1 MSYNPYNKNRGPSLL
16 SQGLGQA
23 IGEAITGAKNL
34 SDEQKKRRKLA
45 FLLTGFIGARDARK
59 EFNVKKTVDALI
71 DSQKLETAKL
81 DRAFNQKEELLT
93 KKKLVN
99 LSPTEAFRSE
109 AELRFKDAHR
119 DSIDMYTG
127 PNVDIA
133 ARRAK
138 EQWIQQDIANVLIP
152 HFEKQYKLLNM
163 DETGSLTKE
172 EFLNP
177 SMAYHKARILKETRP
192 ENLSV
197 LHKPL
202 ARLRDFFGI
211 ERYDAEDSRL
221 KSLKE
226 AHEKRLNN
234 VANFN
239 KYDQNNVL
247 AKRAALTEDDKD
259 KIVLSNEEFRQAYN
273 NLKLPD
279 ELFDEASN
287 KFTNSPNQNWGTFKN
302 IGIEFTIMEN
312 QKLLESKAND
322 AKDMYDLVLL
332 GKGEGGL
339 AVAGQERIVYKKG
352 TKEIDWAKT
361 KELDNG
367 ISQSNYEAQ
376 LQLRIAKVMGTNTA
390 SLSIMA
396 EIEDLVDMS
405 YKQGDVSPADR
416 EKFTDQLFKDRIER
430 GLFGESKRE
439 AIRNIVNSA
448 DTLYTTKLAVNDP
461 QLLTAIQ
468 GYALNANEKAQL
480 MGRLTKE
487 KVDENILSI
496 IDKQLNKVNH
506 IRDLKEGTPEY
517 FILLNE
523 LTRLH
528 KANYIAFNQES
539 AKERVNKYMS
549 LDYVD

>member
-34 SDEQKKRRKLA
+34 SDEQKKRRNLA

-59 EFNVKKTVDALI
+59 EFNVKKTVDKLI

-99 LSPTEAFRSE
+99 LSPTEAFRPE

-119 DSIDMYTG
+119 DSIDMYIG
-127 PNVDIA
+127 PNVGVA

-138 EQWIQQDIANVLIP
+138 EQWIQQDIANVLLP

-163 DETGSLTKE
+163 DEAGSLTKE

-202 ARLRDFFGI
+202 ARLRDLFGI

-239 KYDQNNVL
+239 KYDQNNML

-259 KIVLSNEEFRQAYN
+259 KIVLSNEEFRQAYRN
-273 NLKLPD
+273 TDLPD
-279 ELFDEASN
+279 ELFDEALEDFKTSEGKNWGEFKKITMNLASN
-287 KFTNSPNQNWGTFKN
+287 KAEKLIDSKIDDAMDLYNYGLE
-302 IGIEFTIMEN
+302 I
-312 QKLLESKAND
+312 QKRIKY
-322 AKDMYDLVLL
+322 KD
-332 GKGEGGL
+332 
-339 AVAGQERIVYKKG
+339 G
-352 TKEIDWAKT
+352 TKEIDWDKT

-367 ISQSNYEAQ
+367 ISEAAYNAQ
-376 LQLRIAKVMGTNTA
+376 RTARIGQVMGVSSSAMKAT
-390 SLSIMA
+390 A
-396 EIEDLVDMS
+396 EIYDLLDS
-405 YKQGDVSPADR
+405 SEYKELSEEAKEEVVQTHLKEVV
-416 EKFTDQLFKDRIER
+416 ER
-430 GLFGESKRE
+430 KIFGESRTDF
-439 AIRNIVNSA
+439 IRGFVNSA
-448 DTLYTTKLAVNDP
+448 SARYLDDIRRGDNSVLNGISTYRLNREEYTKFINKLKKENLDANTLETIYEQMQKRDHLADLDEQSDAYGIIYTKL
-461 QLLTAIQ
+461 
-468 GYALNANEKAQL
+468 
-480 MGRLTKE
+480 KE
-487 KVDENILSI
+487 LHRDQHTLEATSIAENITKRTMTMPS
-496 IDKQLNKVNH
+496 N
-506 IRDLKEGTPEY
+506 
-517 FILLNE
+517 
-523 LTRLH
+523 
-528 KANYIAFNQES
+528 
-539 AKERVNKYMS
+539 
-549 LDYVD
+549 

>member
-34 SDEQKKRRKLA
+34 SDEQKKRRNLA

-59 EFNVKKTVDALI
+59 EFNVKKTVDKLI

-99 LSPTEAFRSE
+99 LSPTEAFRPE

-119 DSIDMYTG
+119 DSIDMYIG
-127 PNVDIA
+127 PNVGVA

-138 EQWIQQDIANVLIP
+138 EQWIQQDIANVLLP

-163 DETGSLTKE
+163 DEAGSLTRE
-172 EFLNP
+172 EYLNP
-177 SMAYHKARILKETRP
+177 SMAYHKARISKETRP

-202 ARLRDFFGI
+202 TGLRDLFGI

-239 KYDQNNVL
+239 KYDQNNML

-259 KIVLSNEEFRQAYN
+259 KIVLSNEEFRQAYRN
-273 NLKLPD
+273 TYLPD
-279 ELFDEASN
+279 ELFDEALDDFKTSEG
-287 KFTNSPNQNWGTFKN
+287 KNWGEFKKITMN
-302 IGIEFTIMEN
+302 LTANKSEKLIDSKIDDAMDLYNYGLEI
-312 QKLLESKAND
+312 QKRIKY
-322 AKDMYDLVLL
+322 KD
-332 GKGEGGL
+332 
-339 AVAGQERIVYKKG
+339 G
-352 TKEIDWAKT
+352 TKEIDWDKT

-367 ISQSNYEAQ
+367 ISEAAYNAQ
-376 LQLRIAKVMGTNTA
+376 RTARIGQVMGVSSSAMKAT
-390 SLSIMA
+390 A
-396 EIEDLVDMS
+396 EIYDLLDS
-405 YKQGDVSPADR
+405 SEYKELSEEAKDEVVQIHLKEVVERKIYGKSR
-416 EKFTDQLFKDRIER
+416 TDFIR
-430 GLFGESKRE
+430 GF
-439 AIRNIVNSA
+439 VNSA
-448 DTLYTTKLAVNDP
+448 SARYYDDIRREDSSVLNGISTYRLNREEYTKFINKLKKENLDANTLETINEQMQKRDHLAGLDEKSDAFGIIYKKLKELHRD
-461 QLLTAIQ
+461 QH
-468 GYALNANEKAQL
+468 
-480 MGRLTKE
+480 RLEATSIA
-487 KVDENILSI
+487 ENIA
-496 IDKQLNKVNH
+496 K
-506 IRDLKEGTPEY
+506 
-517 FILLNE
+517 
-523 LTRLH
+523 
-528 KANYIAFNQES
+528 NQMTMPS
-539 AKERVNKYMS
+539 N
-549 LDYVD
+549 

>member
-23 IGEAITGAKNL
+23 IGEAITGAENL
-34 SDEQKKRRKLA
+34 SDKQKKRRNLA
-45 FLLTGFIGARDARK
+45 LLLTGVIGARDARK
-59 EFNVKKTVDALI
+59 EFNVKKTVDKLI

-99 LSPTEAFRSE
+99 LSSTEAFRQE
-109 AELRFKDAHR
+109 AELRFNDAHR

-138 EQWIQQDIANVLIP
+138 EQWIQQDIANVLRP

-163 DETGSLTKE
+163 DEAGSLTRE
-172 EFLNP
+172 EYLNP

-202 ARLRDFFGI
+202 ARLRDLFGI

-239 KYDQNNVL
+239 KYDQNNML

-259 KIVLSNEEFRQAYN
+259 KIVLSNEEFRQAYRN
-273 NLKLPD
+273 TDLPD
-279 ELFDEASN
+279 ELFDEALEDFKTSEG
-287 KFTNSPNQNWGTFKN
+287 KNWGEFKKITMN
-302 IGIEFTIMEN
+302 LTANKSEKLIDSKIDDAMDLYNYGLEI
-312 QKLLESKAND
+312 QKRIKY
-322 AKDMYDLVLL
+322 KD
-332 GKGEGGL
+332 
-339 AVAGQERIVYKKG
+339 G
-352 TKEIDWAKT
+352 TKEIDWDKT

-367 ISQSNYEAQ
+367 ISEAAYNAQ
-376 LQLRIAKVMGTNTA
+376 RTARIGQVMGVSSSAMKAT
-390 SLSIMA
+390 A
-396 EIEDLVDMS
+396 EIYDLLDS
-405 YKQGDVSPADR
+405 SEYKELSEEAKEEVVQTHLKEVV
-416 EKFTDQLFKDRIER
+416 ER
-430 GLFGESKRE
+430 KIFGESRTDF
-439 AIRNIVNSA
+439 IRGFVNSA
-448 DTLYTTKLAVNDP
+448 SARYLDDIRRGDNSVLAGISTYRLDREEYTKFINKLKKENLDANTLETINEQMQKRDHLAGLDEKSDAYGIIYKKLKELHRD
-461 QLLTAIQ
+461 QH
-468 GYALNANEKAQL
+468 
-480 MGRLTKE
+480 RLEATSIA
-487 KVDENILSI
+487 ENIA
-496 IDKQLNKVNH
+496 K
-506 IRDLKEGTPEY
+506 
-517 FILLNE
+517 
-523 LTRLH
+523 
-528 KANYIAFNQES
+528 NQMTMPS
-539 AKERVNKYMS
+539 N
-549 LDYVD
+549 

>member
-34 SDEQKKRRKLA
+34 SDEQKKRRNLA

-59 EFNVKKTVDALI
+59 EFNVKKTVDKLI

-99 LSPTEAFRSE
+99 LSPTEAFRPE

-119 DSIDMYTG
+119 DSIDMYIG
-127 PNVDIA
+127 PNVGVA

-138 EQWIQQDIANVLIP
+138 EQWIQQDIANVLRP

-163 DETGSLTKE
+163 DEAGSLTRE
-172 EFLNP
+172 EYLNP
-177 SMAYHKARILKETRP
+177 SMAYHKARISKETRP

-202 ARLRDFFGI
+202 TGLRDLFGI

-239 KYDQNNVL
+239 KYDQNNML

-259 KIVLSNEEFRQAYN
+259 KIVLSNEEFRQAYRN
-273 NLKLPD
+273 TELPD
-279 ELFDEASN
+279 ELFDEALDDFKTSEG
-287 KFTNSPNQNWGTFKN
+287 KNWGEFKKITMN
-302 IGIEFTIMEN
+302 LTANKSEKLIDSKIDDAMDLYNYGLEI
-312 QKLLESKAND
+312 QKRIKY
-322 AKDMYDLVLL
+322 KD
-332 GKGEGGL
+332 
-339 AVAGQERIVYKKG
+339 G
-352 TKEIDWAKT
+352 TKEIDWDKT

-367 ISQSNYEAQ
+367 ISEAAYNAQ
-376 LQLRIAKVMGTNTA
+376 RTARIGQVMGVSSSAMKAT
-390 SLSIMA
+390 A
-396 EIEDLVDMS
+396 EIYDLLDS
-405 YKQGDVSPADR
+405 SEYKELSEEAKDEVVQIHLKEVVERKIYGKSR
-416 EKFTDQLFKDRIER
+416 TDFIR
-430 GLFGESKRE
+430 GF
-439 AIRNIVNSA
+439 VNSA
-448 DTLYTTKLAVNDP
+448 SARYYDDIRREDSSVLNGISTYRLNREEYTKFINKLKKENLDANTLETINEQMQKRDHLAGLDEKSDAYGIIYKKLKELHRD
-461 QLLTAIQ
+461 QH
-468 GYALNANEKAQL
+468 
-480 MGRLTKE
+480 RLEATSIA
-487 KVDENILSI
+487 ENI
-496 IDKQLNKVNH
+496 
-506 IRDLKEGTPEY
+506 
-517 FILLNE
+517 
-523 LTRLH
+523 
-528 KANYIAFNQES
+528 
-539 AKERVNKYMS
+539 AKRTMTMPSN
-549 LDYVD
+549 

>member
-34 SDEQKKRRKLA
+34 SDEQKKRRNLA
-45 FLLTGFIGARDARK
+45 LLLTGVIGARDARK

-99 LSPTEAFRSE
+99 LSPTEAFRPE

-119 DSIDMYTG
+119 DSIDMYIG
-127 PNVDIA
+127 PNVGVA

-152 HFEKQYKLLNM
+152 HFEKQYELLNM
-163 DETGSLTKE
+163 DEVGSLTKE

-177 SMAYHKARILKETRP
+177 SMAYHKARISKETRP

-202 ARLRDFFGI
+202 TGLRDLFGI

-226 AHEKRLNN
+226 AHEKRLKN

-239 KYDQNNVL
+239 KYDQNNML

-259 KIVLSNEEFRQAYN
+259 KIVLSNEEFRQAYRN
-273 NLKLPD
+273 TYLPD
-279 ELFDEASN
+279 ELFDEALDDFKASKGKNWGEFKKITMNLASN
-287 KFTNSPNQNWGTFKN
+287 KAEKLIDSKIDDAMDLYNYGL
-302 IGIEFTIMEN
+302 ER
-312 QKLLESKAND
+312 QKRIKY
-322 AKDMYDLVLL
+322 KD
-332 GKGEGGL
+332 
-339 AVAGQERIVYKKG
+339 G
-352 TKEIDWAKT
+352 TKEIDWDKT

-367 ISQSNYEAQ
+367 ISEAAYNAQ
-376 LQLRIAKVMGTNTA
+376 RTARIGQVMGVSSSAMKAT
-390 SLSIMA
+390 A
-396 EIEDLVDMS
+396 EIYDLLDS
-405 YKQGDVSPADR
+405 SEYKELSEEAKEEVVQTHLKEVV
-416 EKFTDQLFKDRIER
+416 ER
-430 GLFGESKRE
+430 KIFGESRTDF
-439 AIRNIVNSA
+439 IRGFVNSA
-448 DTLYTTKLAVNDP
+448 SARYLDDIRRGDNSVLAGISTYRLDREEYTKFINKLKKENLDANTLETINEQMQKRDHLAGLDEKSDAYGIIYKKLKELHRD
-461 QLLTAIQ
+461 QH
-468 GYALNANEKAQL
+468 
-480 MGRLTKE
+480 RLEATSIA
-487 KVDENILSI
+487 ENIA
-496 IDKQLNKVNH
+496 K
-506 IRDLKEGTPEY
+506 
-517 FILLNE
+517 
-523 LTRLH
+523 
-528 KANYIAFNQES
+528 NQMTMPS
-539 AKERVNKYMS
+539 N
-549 LDYVD
+549 

>member
-34 SDEQKKRRKLA
+34 SDEQKKRRNLA

-59 EFNVKKTVDALI
+59 EFNVQKTVDALI

-119 DSIDMYTG
+119 DSIDMYIG
-127 PNVDIA
+127 PNVGVA

-152 HFEKQYKLLNM
+152 HFEKQYELLNM
-163 DETGSLTKE
+163 DEVGSLTKE

-177 SMAYHKARILKETRP
+177 SMAYHKARISKETRP

-202 ARLRDFFGI
+202 TGLRDLFGI

-239 KYDQNNVL
+239 KYDQNNML

-259 KIVLSNEEFRQAYN
+259 KIVLSNEEFRQAYRN
-273 NLKLPD
+273 TYLPD
-279 ELFDEASN
+279 ELFDEALEDFKTSEG
-287 KFTNSPNQNWGTFKN
+287 KNWGEFKKITMN
-302 IGIEFTIMEN
+302 LTANKSEKLIDSKIDDAMDLYNYGLER
-312 QKLLESKAND
+312 QKRIKY
-322 AKDMYDLVLL
+322 KD
-332 GKGEGGL
+332 
-339 AVAGQERIVYKKG
+339 G
-352 TKEIDWAKT
+352 TKEIDWDKT

-367 ISQSNYEAQ
+367 ISEAAYNAQ
-376 LQLRIAKVMGTNTA
+376 RTARIGQVMGVSSSAMKAT
-390 SLSIMA
+390 A
-396 EIEDLVDMS
+396 EIYDLLDS
-405 YKQGDVSPADR
+405 SEYKELSEEAKDEVVQIHLKEVVERKIYGKSR
-416 EKFTDQLFKDRIER
+416 TDFIR
-430 GLFGESKRE
+430 GF
-439 AIRNIVNSA
+439 VNSA
-448 DTLYTTKLAVNDP
+448 SARYYDDIRREDSSVLNGISTYRLNREEYTKFINKLKKENLDANTLETIYEQMQKRNHLADLDEQSDAYGIIYTKL
-461 QLLTAIQ
+461 
-468 GYALNANEKAQL
+468 
-480 MGRLTKE
+480 KE
-487 KVDENILSI
+487 LHRDQHTLEATSIAENITKRTMTMPS
-496 IDKQLNKVNH
+496 N
-506 IRDLKEGTPEY
+506 
-517 FILLNE
+517 
-523 LTRLH
+523 
-528 KANYIAFNQES
+528 
-539 AKERVNKYMS
+539 
-549 LDYVD
+549 

>member
-34 SDEQKKRRKLA
+34 SDEQKKRRNLA
-45 FLLTGFIGARDARK
+45 LLLTGVIGARDARK

-99 LSPTEAFRSE
+99 LSPTEAFRPE

-119 DSIDMYTG
+119 DNIEMYTG

-138 EQWIQQDIANVLIP
+138 EQWIQQDIANVLRP

-163 DETGSLTKE
+163 DEAGSLTRE
-172 EFLNP
+172 EYLNP

-202 ARLRDFFGI
+202 ARLRDLFGI

-239 KYDQNNVL
+239 KYDQNNML

-259 KIVLSNEEFRQAYN
+259 KIVLSNEEFRQAYRN
-273 NLKLPD
+273 TDLPD
-279 ELFDEASN
+279 ELFDEALEDFKTSEGKNWGEFKKITMNLASN
-287 KFTNSPNQNWGTFKN
+287 KAEKLIDSKIDDAMDLYNYGL
-302 IGIEFTIMEN
+302 ER
-312 QKLLESKAND
+312 QKRIKY
-322 AKDMYDLVLL
+322 KD
-332 GKGEGGL
+332 
-339 AVAGQERIVYKKG
+339 G
-352 TKEIDWAKT
+352 TKEIDWDKT

-367 ISQSNYEAQ
+367 ISEAAYNAQ
-376 LQLRIAKVMGTNTA
+376 RTARIGQVMGVSSSAMKAT
-390 SLSIMA
+390 A
-396 EIEDLVDMS
+396 EIYDLLDS
-405 YKQGDVSPADR
+405 SEYKELSEEAKEEVVQTHLKEVV
-416 EKFTDQLFKDRIER
+416 ER
-430 GLFGESKRE
+430 KIFGESRTDF
-439 AIRNIVNSA
+439 IRGFVNSA
-448 DTLYTTKLAVNDP
+448 SARYLDDIRRGDNSVLAGISTYRLDREEYTKFINKLKKENLDANTLETINEQMQKRDHLAGLDEKSDAYGIIYKKLKELHRD
-461 QLLTAIQ
+461 QH
-468 GYALNANEKAQL
+468 
-480 MGRLTKE
+480 RLEATSIA
-487 KVDENILSI
+487 ENIA
-496 IDKQLNKVNH
+496 K
-506 IRDLKEGTPEY
+506 
-517 FILLNE
+517 
-523 LTRLH
+523 
-528 KANYIAFNQES
+528 NQMTMPS
-539 AKERVNKYMS
+539 N
-549 LDYVD
+549 